1 MTTRTKAILSLGS
14 VFLLGGICGALI
26 FGMIVRNQVRESQ
39 TLRDSSGF
47 VDYFARRLELTEAQ
61 RDSLRG
67 ELEHTYTQLA
77 QLRASATEQYNEV
90 LDSLRQ
96 HIYPHLNDRQQE
108 LFRDEEHK
116 FRRYLPKDEMPRG
129 LARNGQVPRSGDV
142 ATSVQPQPRHDSP
155 AVVQQA
161 PANAPEKREAAAT
174 SKTLPPID
182 PAQARTTDVDG
193 LDLPDEPSQK
203 AGQGTDRPSGHFV
216 QELRERLKLTPDQQK
231 RVVAILTGAGKDIR
245 SIRADMNDT
254 PVLMRT
260 AIRER
265 RQQMLRDIGILLT
278 PEQREAFKEY
288 LRTRRE
294 ERGRPLQTPPH

>member
-116 FRRYLPKDEMPRG
+116 FRRYLPKDETPRG
-129 LARNGQVPRSGDV
+129 FAHNGQAPRSGDI
-142 ATSVQPQPRHDSP
+142 AGSVPIQPRHDSS
-155 AVVQQA
+155 AVAQQA
-161 PANAPEKREAAAT
+161 PANTSEKQGTAAT
-174 SKTLPPID
+174 SRTLPTID
-182 PAQARTTDVDG
+182 STHARMTELDG
-193 LDLPDEPSQK
+193 LDLPNEPSQK
-203 AGQGTDRPSGHFV
+203 AELDLRKPNGRLAT
-216 QELRERLKLTPDQQK
+216 ELRERLKLTPDQQK
-231 RVVAILTGAGKDIR
+231 RVVAILTGAGNDIR

-260 AIRER
+260 AMRER
-265 RQQMLRDIGILLT
+265 RRQMWRDIGIVLT
-278 PEQREAFKEY
+278 PEQRDAFKEFV
-288 LRTRRE
+288 RTRRE
-294 ERGRPLQTPPH
+294 ERGRPEQAPPH